1 VALSLEKF
9 PVPILR
15 EAGLA
20 PGPVW
25 MEKRYFVST
34 VLRTQRVAIDC
45 DILTCLVDASIKNG
59 VASFSLNV
67 AQQQIQ
73 YDL

>member
-1 VALSLEKF
+1 VALSLEKY

-20 PGPVW
+20 PRRVS

-34 VLRTQRVAIDC
+34 VLRTQRVAIDY

-59 VASFSLNV
+59 VASL
-67 AQQQIQ
+67 
-73 YDL
+73 